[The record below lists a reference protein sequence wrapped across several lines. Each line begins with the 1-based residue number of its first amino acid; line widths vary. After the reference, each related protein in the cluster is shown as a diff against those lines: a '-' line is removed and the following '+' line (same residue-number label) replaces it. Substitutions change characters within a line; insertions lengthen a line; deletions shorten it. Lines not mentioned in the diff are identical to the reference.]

1 MTFKWDVDGSDVQT
15 VVLILKT
22 WTNEFY
28 CCRTGRKTV
37 IDLDLEVLLKAKS
50 NICFGVSFNVNLH
63 IICQLFYLSKLN
75 QISMNPIVMII
86 II

>member
-15 VVLILKT
+15 VVLILKN

-28 CCRTGRKTV
+28 CCGTGRKTV
-37 IDLDLEVLLKAKS
+37 RDLDLEVLLY
-50 NICFGVSFNVNLH
+50 ICFGVFFNVNLH
-63 IICQLFYLSKLN
+63 IICQLCYLSKLN
-75 QISMNPIVMII
+75 QMNPIVMII

>member
-15 VVLILKT
+15 VVLILKN

-37 IDLDLEVLLKAKS
+37 RDLDLEVLLKAKS
-50 NICFGVSFNVNLH
+50 NICFGVFFYVNLH
-63 IICQLFYLSKLN
+63 LICLPCYLSKLN